1 MPAMIPELAMILIPF
16 VWAALTVIVLAL
28 CAAAARADGAS
39 GR

>member
-1 MPAMIPELAMILIPF
+1 MIPQLAMILLPLA
-16 VWAALTVIVLAL
+16 WATLTVVVLAL